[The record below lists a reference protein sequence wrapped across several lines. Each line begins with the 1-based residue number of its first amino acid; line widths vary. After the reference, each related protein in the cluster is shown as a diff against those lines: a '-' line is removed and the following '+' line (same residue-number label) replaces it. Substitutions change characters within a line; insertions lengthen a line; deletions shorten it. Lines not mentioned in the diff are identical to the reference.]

1 MSKETKILED
11 WPIGEF
17 VVGLDEVGRGCGA
30 GPVVTAAV
38 IMPRGFKS
46 SLIRDS
52 KLLSD
57 KQKSEAYKIIT
68 ENAISISCN
77 AGSVY
82 DINNIGINPTTF
94 KTMHKCL
101 DDLSQK
107 PDYILVD
114 GLAWED
120 YKGTN
125 GNNNNLTLIPKG
137 DDTYTCIAA
146 AAIVAKVRRDEY
158 MTKLHDKYPQYNWV
172 GNKGYLTPD
181 HIAALKEIGAN
192 KYHRTKYIRNF
203 VK

>member
-1 MSKETKILED
+1 MVKEQKLLDD
-11 WPIGEF
+11 WCSGEF
-17 VVGLDEVGRGCGA
+17 VAGLDEVGRGCGA

-52 KLLSD
+52 KKLSE
-57 KQKSEAYKIIT
+57 KQRKEAYDII
-68 ENAISISCN
+68 EKNAIAISCH
-77 AGSVY
+77 AGSVA
-82 DINNIGINPTTF
+82 DIDALGIDNATF

-101 DDLSQK
+101 DELTQK

-114 GLAWED
+114 GNSWQP

-125 GNNNNLTLIPKG
+125 GDNNALTLIPKG

-146 AAIVAKVRRDEY
+146 AAIIAKVRRDEY
-158 MTKLHDKYPQYNWV
+158 MKKLHDLHPEYNWDT
-172 GNKGYLTPD
+172 NKGYLTAE
-181 HIAALKEIGAN
+181 HIAALKEHGRN
-192 KYHRTKYIRNF
+192 KYHRTLFIKNF